1 MTLNLTPE
9 DERLIAERIASGR
22 FDSGGEVVRV
32 ALELLRQRESFRQ
45 AQIEELRRE
54 IQVGIDAAGRGEVVD
69 GEEAFR
75 SLRERHQRLVSGGGD
90 EAV

>member
-22 FDSGGEVVRV
+22 FDSPGEVVRV

-45 AQIEELRRE
+45 AQIDELRRE
-54 IQVGIDAAGRGEVVD
+54 IQVGIDAASRGEVVA
-69 GEEAFR
+69 GEEVFR
-75 SLRERHQRLVSGGGD
+75 RLRERHQRLVSGGGD
-90 EAV
+90 ESV